1 MRQIQTLIA
10 VLVSLG
16 ISASAAPVTATDI
29 TQLGTSAHHIGLAN
43 ISGFN
48 QSASGVFENPASL
61 YSVDRW
67 SGSFFSTTVM
77 DEVEYL
83 SIAGAYRFKHGV
95 LALARMGASVSDIP
109 NTAGQYNASN
119 ELIGIDTVSVFEY
132 GNYVYK
138 LGYQTMLEN
147 QWSLGLAFNYYRV
160 NAGTH
165 LKGSGVNMDIG
176 AIRQFDRLDLSMV
189 VQNAIPNQNIKYSND
204 GNAEKLPSRYLIAGK
219 YKPTEYYSVLS
230 EVKKYEFHSDM
241 FFSAALEY
249 EVFHRLLKS
258 IDWFF
263 RVGQRNF
270 PVSPIRVRSATTFG
284 LGFAFHF
291 LSLDYAYQISEH
303 PDYDFQHYVSFSVNM
318 PLRVVSKSRQEVAIK
333 NEQFVPSAQK
343 KPYKLVMGSHHRYS
357 VAQNQVRQLSQIDIP
372 AKIVA
377 VYPQNDDLIYAIQ
390 MGAYKT
396 SAQCQRESGEYLQK
410 GIVTTCIDRQRD
422 QTRLNHVLIV
432 GFYADRSLA
441 NRAAYQIK
449 QQGVQTYIWQR
460 DPVNQLYLV
469 YHEMYGTKSA
479 CLDAEKAKQG
489 VVLNAYCVY
498 HEE

>member
-1 MRQIQTLIA
+1 L
-10 VLVSLG
+10 
-16 ISASAAPVTATDI
+16 
-29 TQLGTSAHHIGLAN
+29 
-43 ISGFN
+43 
-48 QSASGVFENPASL
+48 
-61 YSVDRW
+61 
-67 SGSFFSTTVM
+67 
-77 DEVEYL
+77 
-83 SIAGAYRFKHGV
+83 
-95 LALARMGASVSDIP
+95 
-109 NTAGQYNASN
+109 
-119 ELIGIDTVSVFEY
+119 
-132 GNYVYK
+132 
-138 LGYQTMLEN
+138 
-147 QWSLGLAFNYYRV
+147 NYYNI
-160 NAGTH
+160 NAGSH
-165 LKGSGVNMDIG
+165 LRGNGTNIDVG
-176 AIRQFDRLDLSMV
+176 AFRQFDRFSASLAI
-189 VQNAIPNQNIKYSND
+189 QNAIPNQTITYDSGYS
-204 GNAEKLPSRYLIAGK
+204 EKTPMRYSIGGK
-219 YKPTEYYSVLS
+219 YKYSDNLALLS
-230 EVKKYEFHSDM
+230 EVRRYQFHSDL
-241 FFSAALEY
+241 FLSAAMEY
-249 EVFHRLLKS
+249 ALFSRLFKTM
-258 IDWFF
+258 DWLF
-263 RVGQRNF
+263 RAGHRNF

-390 MGAYKT
+390 VGAYKT
-396 SAQCQRESGEYLQK
+396 SAQCQIKSGEYLQK

-422 QTRLNHVLIV
+422 QTRFNHVLIV
-432 GFYADRSLA
+432 GFYTDRSLA

-449 QQGVQTYIWQR
+449 QQGVQTYIRQWDR
-460 DPVNQLYLV
+460 VNQLYLV
-469 YHEMYGTKSA
+469 YHEMYETKSA